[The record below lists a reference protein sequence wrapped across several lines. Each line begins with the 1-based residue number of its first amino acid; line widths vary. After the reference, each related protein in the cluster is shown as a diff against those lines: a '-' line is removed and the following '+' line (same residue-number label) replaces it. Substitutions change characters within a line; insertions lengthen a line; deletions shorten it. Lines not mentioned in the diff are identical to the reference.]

1 MLAETTQRTSQKKH
15 LKTSREVYQRLEENI
30 SGCQFLM
37 LGLCVIFLGAGTG
50 KYSWDIWRRLLKSK
64 ISGYKQ
70 QKKKDDEQSRNEGFP
85 PIRLR
90 ENLYHWTG
98 QQER

>member
-1 MLAETTQRTSQKKH
+1 MWRDENLEWTLWAKGRGKMLAETTQHTSQKKH

-50 KYSWDIWRRLLKSK
+50 KYSWDVWIGLLKSEF
-64 ISGYKQ
+64 SG
-70 QKKKDDEQSRNEGFP
+70 
-85 PIRLR
+85 
-90 ENLYHWTG
+90 
-98 QQER
+98 